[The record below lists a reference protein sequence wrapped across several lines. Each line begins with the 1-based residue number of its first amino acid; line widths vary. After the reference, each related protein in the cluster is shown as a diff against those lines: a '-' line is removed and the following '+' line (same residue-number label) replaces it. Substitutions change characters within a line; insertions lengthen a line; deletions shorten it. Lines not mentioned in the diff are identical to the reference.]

1 MDEGA
6 IVDLVTRLGRPHASG
21 GQVIERAAIVAA
33 GSDSPAV
40 IAWIESHAGAPE
52 TATPSGAGRS
62 GLHGS
67 RLAAPSRERSLP
79 SRYVLPAGVLPV
91 TPRATSRPSQ

>member
-6 IVDLVTRLGRPHASG
+6 IVDLVTRLGRPHPSG

-33 GSDSPAV
+33 GPDAPAV
-40 IAWIESHAGAPE
+40 IAWIVAHAGAPE
-52 TATPSGAGRS
+52 TATSSSRGG

-67 RLAAPSRERSLP
+67 RLAAAAEERSVP
-79 SRYVLPAGVLPV
+79 SRYVLPAGVLAV
-91 TPRATSRPSQ
+91 ASGSASSAQS